1 MNKVSTRILALAVA
15 FMAMPF
21 CTVAQHNGVNT
32 NAPNA
37 TWHIHST
44 EEVIDVFVPQP
55 PRTDSTG
62 TRDFDPPTPPD
73 PNEHH
78 YQATLLITNSNT
90 GTDTT
95 DGLLVRQL
103 DGDVTISQQES
114 GLLRLQ
120 NHDARLVMNT
130 YGMGVGSNYS
140 GYKFNVEGKARFSTE
155 VKMLGTLTID
165 SGFSCDTTGNMKVK
179 HLKVTLT
186 DWPDY
191 VFGGDYRPMP
201 LNELEAYLNENS
213 HLPGVPSA
221 ETVEKEG
228 ADLGE
233 MNRVLIE
240 KIEELTLYIIDL
252 QKQIDELKSK
262 K

>member
-44 EEVIDVFVPQP
+44 EEVIDMFVPQP

-155 VKMLGTLTID
+155 VKMLGTLTIG

-191 VFGGDYRPMP
+191 VFGGDYRLMP

-221 ETVEKEG
+221 EALEKEG

-233 MNRVLIE
+233 MDRVLME
-240 KIEELTLYIIDL
+240 KVEELTLYIIDL
-252 QKQIDELKSK
+252 QKQIDELKPK

>member
-155 VKMLGTLTID
+155 VKMLGTLTIG
-165 SGFSCDTTGNMKVK
+165 SGFSCE
-179 HLKVTLT
+179 
-186 DWPDY
+186 
-191 VFGGDYRPMP
+191 P